1 MLNCISGAWII
12 SGGTNTG
19 VMKIVGEAVND
30 YQMTSAS
37 SDQKIVAL
45 GIATWGIINNKKD
58 LVNPDG
64 RVSMNFITMVQL
76 TFQKNM
82 QCYIISSLFYFIFFC
97 EIF

>member
-1 MLNCISGAWII
+1 MCIETKYTCGICWIVFAGAWII

-45 GIATWGIINNKKD
+45 GIATWGIINNKKA

-64 RVSMNFITMVQL
+64 RVGIDS
-76 TFQKNM
+76 
-82 QCYIISSLFYFIFFC
+82 
-97 EIF
+97 